1 MQMKKDQNKFLKQV
15 EREKGVE
22 ETGPK
27 CIVCLEG
34 YTKKP
39 TEVLGMYVFSK
50 KLKVSEI
57 SEGVSGFTTTMGY
70 TTVTHSNF
78 IHFTCHQNAHRAD

>member
-1 MQMKKDQNKFLKQV
+1 MQ
-15 EREKGVE
+15 E

-39 TEVLGMYVFSK
+39 TEVLGMYAFVK
-50 KLKVSEI
+50 KIKI
-57 SEGVSGFTTTMGY
+57 SELS
-70 TTVTHSNF
+70 VT
-78 IHFTCHQNAHRAD
+78 

>member
-1 MQMKKDQNKFLKQV
+1 MQ
-15 EREKGVE
+15 E
-22 ETGPK
+22 EVGPK

-50 KLKVSEI
+50 KLKVSE
-57 SEGVSGFTTTMGY
+57 VSLSGNGFINTQGY
-70 TTVTHSNF
+70 TTVTHSIL
-78 IHFTCHQNAHRAD
+78 IHFTCH